1 MLATTFFAKLSR
13 NISIGK
19 EVGGS
24 DQSGDSFSGINV
36 ILCGDLHQ
44 FPPIAKAPSE
54 ALYYPINFATNSID
68 AQVGCMIYEEFNTVV
83 ILWEQNCVMDHVW
96 RDFLQHLHNNHVQ
109 LYYIDMLCT
118 LLVNKP
124 QETPIDFNLEPLDDV
139 SLVTPRHAV
148 WKLWNEAAVQ
158 KHCHQTGK

>member
-1 MLATTFFAKLSR
+1 MLAKTFFAKLSC
-13 NISIGK
+13 NIGIRK

-24 DQSGDSFSGINV
+24 NRSRDSFSSINI

-44 FPPIAKAPSE
+44 FPPIAKAASK

-96 RDFLQHLHNNHVQ
+96 RDFLRNSHIQPHH
-109 LYYIDMLCT
+109 IDMLCT
-118 LLVNKP
+118 LLVHKP

-148 WKLWNEAAVQ
+148 WKLWNEAAVW